1 MTCKMGMMTLP
12 TPTGLLQGSSEVVNR
27 KHRVITQE
35 LGLWLLSRRTA
46 FRTLT
51 CHSPHFCCPTA
62 PATSVMP
69 ETQVE
74 ESPQGLEVNP

>member
-1 MTCKMGMMTLP
+1 MPCKMGMMTLP

-27 KHRVITQE
+27 KHRTVTQE
-35 LGLWLLSRRTA
+35 LGLWLFSRRTA
-46 FRTLT
+46 FRILT

-62 PATSVMP
+62 PATTVML
-69 ETQVE
+69 ETQVK